1 MDKKTFEADRRAAF
15 AEIQAAF
22 TAKMH
27 ELAKEGA
34 KYSDSSKMILPEIL
48 EVQEKFRWTPTVLAA
63 AVDLKAGK
71 PLKDIFA
78 RVSKRYQPPAGFPR
92 RPAPRGSAADQQRLT
107 EDMERPAGQSG
118 RDSAFADIR
127 KMLEVAERDFDQ
139 TYQPLNRDQAQ
150 YFLKKHPIG
159 EEHIRFAHKENQ
171 RHFMKESIRE
181 ARALL
186 DTLQNPP
193 SIPPKSP
200 RP

>member
-1 MDKKTFEADRRAAF
+1 MDKKIFEADRKAAF

-48 EVQEKFRWTPTVLAA
+48 EVQEKFRWTPAVLAA
-63 AVDLKAGK
+63 AVDLSAGK

-92 RPAPRGSAADQQRLT
+92 RPAPNGPT
-107 EDMERPAGQSG
+107 EDMQRPAGQSG

-127 KMLEVAERDFDQ
+127 KMLDVAERDFDQ
-139 TYQPLNRDQAQ
+139 TYQPLSRDQVQ
-150 YFLKKHPIG
+150 YFLRKHPIG
-159 EEHIRFAHKENQ
+159 EENIRFAHKENQ

-193 SIPPKSP
+193 SAARP
-200 RP
+200 RIAGP

>member
-92 RPAPRGSAADQQRLT
+92 RPAQDGLA
-107 EDMERPAGQSG
+107 EDMQRPVGQSG

-186 DTLQNPP
+186 DALQNPP
-193 SIPPKSP
+193 PVQPKSP

>member
-1 MDKKTFEADRRAAF
+1 MHNKTFDAERRAAL

-22 TAKMH
+22 TKKM
-27 ELAKEGA
+27 EDLAKEGT
-34 KYSDSSKMILPEIL
+34 KYTDQSKMSLPEII
-48 EVQEKFRWTPTVLAA
+48 EVQEKFRWTPAVLSAA
-63 AVDLKAGK
+63 IDLQNGR

-92 RPAPRGSAADQQRLT
+92 RGVPRGSAADQQLPA
-107 EDMERPAGQSG
+107 EDMQRPQGQSG

-127 KMLEVAERDFDQ
+127 KMLDVAERDFDA
-139 TYQPLNRDQAQ
+139 TYQPLSRDQAQ

-159 EEHIRFAHKENQ
+159 DEHIRFAHKENQ

-186 DTLQNPP
+186 DNLQNPP
-193 SIPPKSP
+193 SAMPKPPSP
-200 RP
+200 